1 MILLSVHLI
10 TFLVQFPWW
19 YKNQFPQKL
28 TFSSIAVC
36 GRILTWSSIS
46 GNLYIGLF
54 LMLYIWNYYCLP
66 SKTVPPFF
74 EIFWR
79 LFIAFETWNIACITN
94 FNITA
99 ERNIILNILLPFLS
113 SSKQI
118 FRPIPTV
125 YGCWD
130 IELQSL
136 VEKSF

>member
-54 LMLYIWNYYCLP
+54 LMLYIWNYHCLP
-66 SKTVPPFF
+66 PKTVPQFF
-74 EIFWR
+74 EIFDGG
-79 LFIAFETWNIACITN
+79 LFIAFETWNIACRTN
-94 FNITA
+94 FYHYCWTKHNFEYFVTVS
-99 ERNIILNILLPFLS
+99 LLFQTIFLPS
-113 SSKQI
+113 TYYLWLL
-118 FRPIPTV
+118 R
-125 YGCWD
+125 
-130 IELQSL
+130 
-136 VEKSF
+136 